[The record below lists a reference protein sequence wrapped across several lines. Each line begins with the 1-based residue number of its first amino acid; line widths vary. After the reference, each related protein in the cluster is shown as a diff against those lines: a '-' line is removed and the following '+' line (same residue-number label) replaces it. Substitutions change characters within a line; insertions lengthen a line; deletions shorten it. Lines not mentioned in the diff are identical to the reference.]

1 MHTPERRKRDTGA
14 KLNTDTTD
22 QPPLLQELQDV
33 GPLEHHETPIE
44 SVLRVPALRDEKVAQ
59 ARVRQGAADREAVPL
74 SQLLLDRFDFL
85 HELALG
91 EAVDVAGLDGVHRR
105 SAEEPDRLV
114 DVRLGDLGPELDL
127 GERLG
132 DTNDGFELTG

>member
-1 MHTPERRKRDTGA
+1 MNTREEKRDKRA

-44 SVLRVPALRDEKVAQ
+44 SVLRVPALRDEKVSQ
-59 ARVRQGAADREAVPL
+59 TRVRQGPADCKAIPL
-74 SQLLLDRFDFL
+74 SELLFDCFDFL
-85 HELALG
+85 HQLALG

-114 DVRLGDLGPELDL
+114 DVRLGDLGAELDL

-132 DTNDGFELTG
+132 NTNDGFQLTG